1 MSDVWSVRG
10 VSPELRRHIVEA
22 ASRSGV
28 TVAQWLDQAVAAA
41 QDDVPP
47 PPVDD
52 VISAIDKCL
61 LSLDR
66 LERVRPSQRSG

>member
-28 TVAQWLDQAVAAA
+28 TVAQWLDHAVAAA
-41 QDDVPP
+41 QEDAP

-66 LERVRPSQRSG
+66 LEQVRPGQRSG